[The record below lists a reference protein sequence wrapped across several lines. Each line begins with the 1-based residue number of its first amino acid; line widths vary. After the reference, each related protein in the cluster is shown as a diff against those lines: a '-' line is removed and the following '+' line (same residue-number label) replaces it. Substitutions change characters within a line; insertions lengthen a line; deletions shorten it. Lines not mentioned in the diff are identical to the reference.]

1 MGKETTTPLVLF
13 EPSGRRGHVSPGKSI
28 IKAAQ
33 DLGADIQ
40 NVCGGQAQCG
50 KCKVRIIEGVPKNQS
65 NSSSTKNLSPVG
77 DNENSHLSEKQLAAG
92 WRLACQTRILGDVIV
107 MVPDESRADRQI
119 ISKSPGNRKIDL
131 NPVIA
136 QYSVPLVP
144 ADLHDPTADWERLS
158 KAMEDS
164 FGLTGLTVEHPV
176 LMKLPQVVRSS
187 NWEITVLIR
196 NQREVVRI
204 SAGLEGK
211 ALGLAVDIGT
221 TSLAVYLC
229 DLDTGEVLATGSMVN
244 PQVVFGEDVMS
255 RISYTMANPDGT
267 IALNKA
273 IIRGINDLISDTT
286 IRAGVEACD
295 IVDVVCVG
303 NTCMHHIFLGCET
316 RNLGRS
322 PFIPVIQGSM
332 DVRASEIELK
342 VSPGAYVHLLPVISG
357 FVGADTI
364 GVLISE
370 EPYNRDEI
378 TLIIDVGTNGE
389 LILGNRNRLICSSC
403 ATGPAFEGA
412 TIRHGMRAA
421 QGAIEAIHIDPAT
434 LEVELSI
441 IGNTDENSGQNEV
454 KAKGI
459 CGSGIIDGVA
469 EMFAAGI
476 LKRNGQFNKEL
487 KTHRL
492 RIDYS
497 EGPAFVIAWPH
508 ETTTGQEIVIC
519 LDDVRAVQMAKGAIY
534 AAAKLMMDELGVKQ
548 LDRVIL
554 AGAFGSFINRKSAT
568 AIGLFPDCELENV
581 RAVGNAAGDGARMA
595 LLNINKRK
603 EADLESAKVEYVE
616 LTTRP
621 AFKKEYARAMYF
633 PHMTDKFHHN
643 QG

>member
-1 MGKETTTPLVLF
+1 MVRETTTPLVIF
-13 EPSGRRGHVSPGKSI
+13 EPSGRRGHVSAGKTI
-28 IKAAQ
+28 MEAAQ

-50 KCKVRIIEGVPKNQS
+50 KCKVRIIEGVPGNQG

-77 DNENSHLSEKQLAAG
+77 DNEKSYLSEKQLAAG
-92 WRLACQTRILGDVIV
+92 WRLACQTRIFGDVVV
-107 MVPDESRADRQI
+107 MVPDESRADRQV
-119 ISKSPGNRKIDL
+119 ISKDPGNRKIEL
-131 NPVIA
+131 NPAIK
-136 QYSVPLVP
+136 QYSTSLVP
-144 ADLHDPTADWERLS
+144 ADLDNSTADWERLS

-176 LMKLPQVVRSS
+176 LMELPQVIRSS
-187 NWEITVLIR
+187 NWEITVSIR

-204 SAGLEGK
+204 SASLEGK
-211 ALGLAVDIGT
+211 ILGLAVDIGT

-229 DLDTGEVLATGSMVN
+229 DLDTGEVIATGSMVN
-244 PQVVFGEDVMS
+244 PQIVFGEDVMS
-255 RISYTMANPDGT
+255 RISYSMANPHGT
-267 IALNKA
+267 AALNKA
-273 IIRGINDLISDTT
+273 IVQGINNLISDTT
-286 IRAGVEACD
+286 IRAGVEAGN

-322 PFIPVIQGSM
+322 PFTPVIQGSI
-332 DVRASEIELK
+332 DVRASEIGLK

-421 QGAIEAIHIDPAT
+421 QGAIEAIHIDPST
-434 LEVELSI
+434 SEVALSI
-441 IGNTDENSGQNEV
+441 IGNTAEDTGQGQV

-469 EMFAAGI
+469 ELFDAGI
-476 LKRNGQFNKEL
+476 LKKNGQFNKDL
-487 KTHRL
+487 KTRRL
-492 RIDYS
+492 RFDS
-497 EGPAFVIAWPH
+497 ESPEFVIAWPH

-519 LDDVRAVQMAKGAIY
+519 LDDVRAIQMAKGAIY
-534 AAAKLMMDELGVKQ
+534 AAAKLMMNELGVKQ

-554 AGAFGSFINRKSAT
+554 AGAFGSFINRKSAA
-568 AIGLFPDCELENV
+568 AIGLFPDCEIENV
-581 RAVGNAAGDGARMA
+581 RAVGNAAGDGARMV
-595 LLNINKRK
+595 LLNVNKRR
-603 EADLESAKVEYVE
+603 EAVLESARLEYVE

-621 AFKKEYARAMYF
+621 GFQKEYAKAMYF